1 MKESNTNSSNNHQ
14 PPSVGCLLM
23 EAREK
28 KKLSIAEVS
37 KKLFSDESVIKNLE
51 GNNFKILGG
60 SVFIKGYIRN
70 YSKILDLDSTI
81 LIDLLTNQLKFEEE
95 SIVLPKIVEHLVAL
109 KIIAIVS
116 LILLLVTIA
125 GMYVSHN

>member
-1 MKESNTNSSNNHQ
+1 M
-14 PPSVGCLLM
+14 L
-23 EAREK
+23 
-28 KKLSIAEVS
+28 
-37 KKLFSDESVIKNLE
+37 KNI
-51 GNNFKILGG
+51 F
-60 SVFIKGYIRN
+60 N